1 MACRFI
7 CKVGTSMNYP
17 IVYLKKNEDRRLRA
31 GHVWIY
37 SNEIDVQRS
46 PLKSFATGQ
55 LVTVISYGGRPL
67 GTGYISPSIL
77 LCVRLL
83 TEEPNANINEAFF
96 ADKITKAMQVRDSY
110 FSVPCYRLI
119 FGESDGLPGLVVDRF
134 HDTLVVQIN
143 SAGMEGLK
151 DTIIAALKNVVKPK
165 HILIRADSGARDL
178 ENLPKYTEVAFG
190 EPSALV
196 AMEENGVKFTA
207 PIFEGQKTG
216 WFYDHRL
223 NRANLNTFVKGKRVL
238 DVFSYI
244 GGWGIQA
251 ACHGAAHV
259 TCIDSSSKALALV
272 KQHAELNNVQDK
284 VTTLEQDA
292 FEALEELISAQRQ
305 FDVIILDPPAFIKRR
320 KDLEAGKQAYFRINE
335 LALKL
340 LARPGVLVSASCSMH
355 LNYEDLIDVVRNAA
369 RRQHRHARILIQGH
383 QGPDHPIH
391 PAIEETDYL
400 KSLIVH
406 VE

>member
-1 MACRFI
+1 
-7 CKVGTSMNYP
+7 MNYP

-31 GHVWIY
+31 GHLWIY

-46 PLKSFATGQ
+46 PLKSFKVGQ
-55 LVTVISYGGRPL
+55 LVNITSYSGRPL
-67 GTGYISPSIL
+67 GTGYINPSVL

-83 TEEPNANINEAFF
+83 TEQPNADINTTFF
-96 ADKITKAMQVRDSY
+96 ADKITKALQVRDSY
-110 FSVPCYRLI
+110 FAVPCYRLI
-119 FGESDGLPGLVVDRF
+119 FGESDGLPGLVVDRYN
-134 HDTLVVQIN
+134 DTLVMQIN
-143 SAGMEGLK
+143 SAGMEALK
-151 DTIIAALKNVVKPK
+151 DTIVAALKAVLNPQ
-165 HILIRADSGARDL
+165 HILIRADGGARDL

-190 EPSALV
+190 NPTSLV
-196 AMEENGVKFTA
+196 NMEENGVKFTA

-223 NRANLNTFVKGKRVL
+223 NRANLKSFVKDKRVL

-244 GGWGIQA
+244 GGWGVQA
-251 ACHGAAHV
+251 ACFGASHV
-259 TCIDSSSKALALV
+259 TCIDSSAKALALV

-284 VTTLEQDA
+284 ITTIEQDA
-292 FEALEELISAQRQ
+292 FAALDELITAQQQ

-320 KDLEAGKQAYFRINE
+320 KDMEAGKQAYHRINE

-340 LARPGVLVSASCSMH
+340 LKNPGILISASCSMH
-355 LNYEDLIDVVRNAA
+355 LSYEDLIDVVRSSA
-369 RRQHRHARILIQGH
+369 RRQHCHARILIQGH
-383 QGPDHPIH
+383 QGPDHPVH